1 MLKKFM
7 LGFAVVAILTPA
19 TAQASDPTAC
29 LLYAGCHFDS
39 GTLSW
44 ICPDP
49 AIYAMCVGP

>member
-7 LGFAVVAILTPA
+7 LGFAVLAILTPA

-29 LLYAGCHFDS
+29 LLYAGCYFDS

-49 AIYAMCVGP
+49 AIYAMCVDP